1 MSQDI
6 HHYED
11 ILYLPRPKSYRK
23 KMSIENRAAQFAPF
37 TALTGHKEA
46 VLETERRTVRP
57 IQLDEHRKQQINQI
71 LLEVLQR
78 IAHHPCIKVTYYQKD
93 SKKAGGNYFIYQGRV
108 KKYDEYTKSLVFE
121 NQFILKCN
129 HIYQI
134 EILQS

>member
-11 ILYLPRPKSYRK
+11 ILYLSRPKSYHK

-37 TALTGHKEA
+37 AALTGHKEA

-57 IQLDEHRKQQINQI
+57 IQLDEDRKQQINQI
-71 LLEVLQR
+71 LLEILYH
-78 IAHHPCIKVTYYQKD
+78 IEKHPCIKVVYYQKD
-93 SKKAGGNYFIYQGRV
+93 LKKTGGNYLVYQGRV
-108 KKYDEYTKSLVFE
+108 KKYDEYTKSLFFE
-121 NQFILKCN
+121 DQFILKCN

-134 EILQS
+134 EML

>member
-6 HHYED
+6 HKYED

-37 TALTGHKEA
+37 AALTGHKEA

-57 IQLDEHRKQQINQI
+57 IQLDEDRKQQINQI
-71 LLEVLQR
+71 LLEILYH
-78 IAHHPCIKVTYYQKD
+78 IEKHPCIKVVYYQKD
-93 SKKAGGNYFIYQGRV
+93 LKKTGGNYLVYQGRV
-108 KKYDEYTKSLVFE
+108 KKYDEYTKSLFFE
-121 NQFILKCN
+121 DQFILKCN

-134 EILQS
+134 EML

>member
-6 HHYED
+6 HNYED

-37 TALTGHKEA
+37 AALTGHKEA

-57 IQLDEHRKQQINQI
+57 IQLDEDRKQQINQI
-71 LLEVLQR
+71 LLEILYHIER
-78 IAHHPCIKVTYYQKD
+78 HPCVKVVYYQKD
-93 SKKAGGNYFIYQGRV
+93 LKKTGGNYLVYQGRV
-108 KKYDEYTKSLVFE
+108 KKYDEYTKSLIFE
-121 NQFILKCN
+121 NQFVLKCN

-134 EILQS
+134 EIM

>member
-37 TALTGHKEA
+37 VALTGHKEA

-57 IQLDEHRKQQINQI
+57 IQLDEDRKQQINQI
-71 LLEVLQR
+71 LLEILYH
-78 IAHHPCIKVTYYQKD
+78 IEKHPCIKVIYYQKD
-93 SKKAGGNYFIYQGRV
+93 LKKTGGNYLVYQGRV
-108 KKYDEYTKSLVFE
+108 KKYDEYTKSLIFE

-134 EILQS
+134 EML